1 MFVGKRPVGHVSKQL
16 CRPPAPPQTAA
27 PVIIFRTII
36 RRMSIKTLII
46 QVMLF
51 ISSSTSLLYLN
62 ENLSSDA
69 EAGSWAE
76 VEAWAEAEAGEET
89 PAVSWNLLDSLNT

>member
-1 MFVGKRPVGHVSKQL
+1 MIKILSDIRVFLPASALLRP
-16 CRPPAPPQTAA
+16 T
-27 PVIIFRTII
+27 TIKLLI
-36 RRMSIKTLII
+36 SMSIKTLII
-46 QVMLF
+46 QIMLF